1 MKHFL
6 YLIGVVVGL
15 QQTVFAFDPVAV
27 RSVAGLKA
35 LQAEAAPQSR
45 MVVLFFTASAGS
57 CRDCEMM
64 RNKFYSDREF
74 MSWIGRFAV
83 LGEVD
88 VSVGRTDFQEGR
100 ETYSRVGGDIAPL
113 LKVVNMQ
120 RLPSIALYG
129 NDGKLYDWARA
140 GDDPDAVVIAFHKM
154 FQKHVANIPLPDFQ
168 KAYEA
173 EVEAAAAARA
183 VPSLKLKMIS
193 GAPQHRLATIND
205 ETFFASETHRISIGD
220 KKVKVQCLEIREKSA
235 LVTVEGEAKPRELTL
250 GQSERVSIGGIAVDS
265 ESDAAKGT
273 VTRSELFR
281 ARLFVLAILLAELA
295 FYFSFCWSCWQ
306 LCRRAGHPSNF
317 LVWLPGLKELA
328 LLRAAGMSWL
338 WFFCPLFCLC
348 VCFRSLSTA
357 HLSYAFL
364 AVSWFWLLLS
374 LSGLYAWV
382 RCCARLCGT
391 FNKTKWWVPLMIWPV
406 LGWPVF
412 MYLAWA
418 TRAEDEEPAVR
429 AVDRGR
435 QYA

>member
-74 MSWIGRFAV
+74 MNWIGRFAV

-100 ETYSRVGGDIAPL
+100 ETYSRVGGEIAPL
-113 LKVVNMQ
+113 LKVVNMRQ
-120 RLPSIALYG
+120 LPSIALYG
-129 NDGKLYDWARA
+129 NDGTFYDWARA
-140 GDDPDAVVIAFHKM
+140 EDDPGAVVIAFHKR
-154 FQKHVANIPLPDFQ
+154 FQKHVANVPLPDFQ
-168 KAYEA
+168 KSYEA
-173 EVEAAAAARA
+173 EVEAAAAARV

-193 GAPQHRLATIND
+193 GAPQRRLATIND
-205 ETFFASETHRISIGD
+205 ETFFAGETHRISIGD
-220 KKVKVQCLEIREKSA
+220 KKVKMQCLEIGEKSV
-235 LVTVEGEAKPRELTL
+235 LVNVEGEAKSRELTL
-250 GQSERVSIGGIAVDS
+250 GQSERVSVGGTAADS
-265 ESDAAKGT
+265 ESDAAAGT
-273 VTRSELFR
+273 VTRSRFFPALGV
-281 ARLFVLAILLAELA
+281 VLAIILAELA

-306 LCRRAGHPSNF
+306 LCRRAGHPSIF
-317 LVWLPGLKELA
+317 LVWLPGLKQLA
-328 LLRAAGMSWL
+328 LYRATGTSWF
-338 WFFCPLFCLC
+338 WFFFPLFCSYAC
-348 VCFRSLSTA
+348 VRSLSSA

-374 LSGLYAWV
+374 LSALVAWV

-418 TRAEDEEPAVR
+418 TRSEDDEPALR
-429 AVDRGR
+429 ALDRGR